1 MQEAEDHDGIVVF
14 LGNSNKIQVIMFVE
28 IEDIVLFV
36 LYNGPDVREMVLEGV
51 FVEFENLLIE
61 HIVDVARK
69 IRAEVT

>member
-1 MQEAEDHDGIVVF
+1 MTGLM
-14 LGNSNKIQVIMFVE
+14 LG
-28 IEDIVLFV
+28 
-36 LYNGPDVREMVLEGV
+36 EMVLEGV

>member
-1 MQEAEDHDGIVVF
+1 MQEGEDHDSIVVF
-14 LGNSNKIQVIMFVE
+14 LRNSNKIQVIMFVE

-36 LYNGPDVREMVLEGV
+36 LYNGLEGV

-69 IRAEVT
+69 IGAEVT